1 MENPLCQYKDVFG
14 KPGEGAHSYR
24 LFGIAIVDFSMT
36 VLAALIFAYYL
47 KWNVWYTLIGFFAA
61 GVLIHKAFCVRTTFD
76 KMIFG

>member
-24 LFGIAIVDFSMT
+24 FFGIAIVDFLMT

-47 KWNVWYTLIGFFAA
+47 KWNVWYTLLGFFAA
-61 GVLIHKAFCVRTTFD
+61 GILAHKAFCVRTTFD